1 VTRSSSRPSSRPSSH
16 PSDDVIG
23 GIRAITF
30 DFGNTLVRVS
40 REGLRAV
47 TEQTAV
53 EASAALGLGDAAAF
67 RAAWAEERDRQ
78 FREEVPAFREVDLHQ
93 RTVRILARL
102 RGMPPPAP
110 HERWDDGAA
119 AGLAEPA
126 EVDAAVDTYSRAFV
140 ETMPPVDGA
149 SELLAGLAGR
159 GFRLA
164 ILSNW
169 PLAATIDRYAAAAGW
184 ERHLAG
190 VFVSQRIGTIKPHP
204 AIFAFAADAL
214 GTPPGAILHVG
225 DDWAADVV
233 GAREAGW
240 RVAWLRGQQRDT
252 PLPTSARSG
261 HLVPDLE
268 LDDLTDLAS
277 RVADPTA

>member
-1 VTRSSSRPSSRPSSH
+1 VTRSPARPSPRPSG
-16 PSDDVIG
+16 DVID

-47 TEQTAV
+47 TERTAV
-53 EASAALGLGDAAAF
+53 EASAVLGLRDAAAF
-67 RAAWAEERDRQ
+67 RVAWAEERDRQ

-93 RTVRILARL
+93 RAVRILARL

-126 EVDAAVDTYSRAFV
+126 EVDAVVDTYSRAFV

-159 GFRLA
+159 GFCLA

-214 GTPPGAILHVG
+214 GVPPGAILHVG

-240 RVAWLRGQQRDT
+240 RVAWVRGQQADT

-261 HLVPDLE
+261 DVVPDLE
-268 LDDLTDLAS
+268 LDHLTDLAS
-277 RVADPTA
+277 RLADPTA